1 MNLLSNERL
10 GKFTASRIS
19 DLLPV
24 PALTDKQ
31 LELIKSYQSKPKL
44 TDKQQAELSVL
55 LNKKENPPPSKT
67 RDKYIFE
74 KAKEAV
80 QGYAKSFSSKHTQH
94 GNFNEF
100 EAITEFKNVTGI
112 ELEYLDQKYFPINED
127 SGATPDAAE
136 KNFDDSFLASADV
149 KCPTDTFFE
158 QKMEIINE
166 SKPEFQNSPKVYFYQ
181 GQWQMLA
188 LSKWNAER
196 GFPPVTK
203 HYLIRYLTNWDID
216 DDGNKTE
223 IDLPIETRIFY
234 KIIEFDKAVCEKL
247 LREVDMAAKE
257 RDALIKIFKTPI
269 I

>member
-1 MNLLSNERL
+1 MNLLNKERL

-31 LELIKSYQSKPKL
+31 LALIVTLQSKAKL
-44 TDKQQAELSVL
+44 TDKQQIELNSL
-55 LNKKENPPPSKT
+55 LDKQANPPPSKT

-74 KAKEAV
+74 KAKESV
-80 QGYAKSFSSKHTQH
+80 QGYAKAFGNKNTQH

-100 EAITEFKNVTGI
+100 EAITEFRNLTGI
-112 ELEYLDQKYFPINED
+112 DLEYLDQAYFPVNEN

-136 KNFDDSFLASADV
+136 RNFDESFLASGDV

-158 QKMEIINE
+158 QKMMFIQE
-166 SKPEFQNSPKVYFYQ
+166 SKPEFQNSPKNYFFQ
-181 GQWQMLA
+181 GQWQMLS

-196 GFPPVTK
+196 GFPPVKK

-223 IDLPIETRIFY
+223 IDLPLEARMFY
-234 KIIEFDKAVCEKL
+234 KTITFDKDVCDML
-247 LREVDMAAKE
+247 LKEVDIAAQE
-257 RDALIKIFKTPI
+257 RDMLIKIFKTPI